1 MKTRGTVF
9 PGWLNAVLLLS
20 MIAGGI
26 IVSCKTTE
34 LPTETARNE
43 ADGESA
49 QEQPAVEPAAPIEEV
64 QPAEIEAVPSPAVLE
79 PVAGAP
85 QPAELSAGEE
95 SLPVEPGPAPVVV
108 KEDRH
113 G

>member
-34 LPTETARNE
+34 LPTETTRNE
-43 ADGESA
+43 TDGESA
-49 QEQPAVEPAAPIEEV
+49 TELPAVEPAVSIEKE
-64 QPAEIEAVPSPAVLE
+64 QPAADEAARAPAAGDSELAGLSREEENSLIEP
-79 PVAGAP
+79 
-85 QPAELSAGEE
+85 
-95 SLPVEPGPAPVVV
+95 
-108 KEDRH
+108 
-113 G
+113 